1 MSRYLL
7 RRLVFALVTL
17 WAVVTVTFFLVR
29 LAPGGPFD
37 GERRLPPDVEAN
49 LRAAY
54 DLDQPLLVQ
63 YGRYVANL
71 ASGDLGPSFRQKDFS
86 VNELIGMGLPI
97 SVGVGL
103 AALSLALAL
112 GVAGGTFAALSRD
125 GPRDRLLVVGATLGL
140 ALPPIVVAPV
150 LVLVF
155 AVMLGWFPAGGYAT
169 AKHFVLPAITLALP
183 YAAAFMRLTRGSV
196 VEVLNRPHVMTA
208 RAKGLGRFRL
218 VTRHV
223 LPSALLPV
231 VSFLGPAAAALLAG
245 SMVIEEV
252 FSLPGLGR
260 YFVQGGSEPG
270 LHARD
275 RRRRRLRRAGAR
287 LQPAGR
293 SLLRETRPEDPPC
306 VRRCWV
312 RRWRGCAVPSSPSW
326 W

>member
-1 MSRYLL
+1 
-7 RRLVFALVTL
+7 
-17 WAVVTVTFFLVR
+17 
-29 LAPGGPFD
+29 
-37 GERRLPPDVEAN
+37 
-49 LRAAY
+49 
-54 DLDQPLLVQ
+54 
-63 YGRYVANL
+63 
-71 ASGDLGPSFRQKDFS
+71 
-86 VNELIGMGLPI
+86 MGLPI

-112 GVAGGTFAALSRD
+112 GVAGGTFAALGRD
-125 GPRDRLLVVGATLGL
+125 GLRDRLLVVGATLGL

-169 AKHFVLPAITLALP
+169 AKHFVLPAFTLALP

-260 YFVQGGSEPG
+260 YFVQGA
-270 LHARD
+270 LNRD
-275 RRRRRLRRAGAR
+275 YTLVTGAVVVYAALVLGFNLLVDLCYAR
-287 LQPAGR
+287 L
-293 SLLRETRPEDPPC
+293 DP
-306 VRRCWV
+306 RIRH
-312 RRWRGCAVPSSPSW
+312 A
-326 W
+326 

>member
-17 WAVVTVTFFLVR
+17 GAVVTVTFFLVR

-37 GERRLPPDVEAN
+37 GERRLPPEVEAN

-112 GVAGGTFAALSRD
+112 GVAGGTFAALSQD
-125 GPRDRLLVVGATLGL
+125 GPRDRLLVLGATLGL

-155 AVMLGWFPAGGYAT
+155 AVSLGWFPAGGYAT

-218 VTRHV
+218 VSRHV

-245 SMVIEEV
+245 SMVVEEI

-260 YFVQGGSEPG
+260 YFVQGA
-270 LHARD
+270 LNRD
-275 RRRRRLRRAGAR
+275 YTLVTGAVVVYAALVLGFNLLVDLCYAR
-287 LQPAGR
+287 L
-293 SLLRETRPEDPPC
+293 DP
-306 VRRCWV
+306 RIRH
-312 RRWRGCAVPSSPSW
+312 A
-326 W
+326 

>member
-1 MSRYLL
+1 MRYYLL
-7 RRLVFALVTL
+7 RRLAFAVVTL

-37 GERRLPPDVEAN
+37 GERRLPPEVEAN

-63 YGRYVANL
+63 YGRYVVNL

-103 AALSLALAL
+103 AALSLALAM

-125 GPRDRLLVVGATLGL
+125 GPRDRLLVIGATLGL

-150 LVLVF
+150 LVLLF
-155 AVMLGWFPAGGYAT
+155 AVSLGWFPAGGYAT
-169 AKHFVLPAITLALP
+169 WKHFVLPAITLALP
-183 YAAAFMRLTRGSV
+183 YGAAFMRLTRGSV
-196 VEVLNRPHVMTA
+196 VEVLSRGHVMTA

-260 YFVQGGSEPG
+260 YFVQGA
-270 LHARD
+270 LNRD
-275 RRRRRLRRAGAR
+275 YTLVTGAVVVYAALVLGFNLLVDLCYAR
-287 LQPAGR
+287 L
-293 SLLRETRPEDPPC
+293 DP
-306 VRRCWV
+306 RIRH
-312 RRWRGCAVPSSPSW
+312 A
-326 W
+326 

>member
-1 MSRYLL
+1 MNRYLT

-37 GERRLPPDVEAN
+37 GERRLPPDVESN

-63 YGRYVANL
+63 YGRYIANL

-97 SVGVGL
+97 SVGLGL
-103 AALSLALAL
+103 AALALALAL

-125 GPRDRLLVVGATLGL
+125 QPRDRLLMFGATLGL
-140 ALPPIVVAPV
+140 ALPPIVVAPL

-169 AKHFVLPAITLALP
+169 AKHFVLPAVTLALP

-208 RAKGLGRFRL
+208 RAKGIGRFRL
-218 VTRHV
+218 MTRHV

-260 YFVQGGSEPG
+260 YFVQGA
-270 LHARD
+270 LNRD
-275 RRRRRLRRAGAR
+275 YTLVTGAVIVYAA
-287 LQPAGR
+287 LVLAFN
-293 SLLRETRPEDPPC
+293 LLVDLC
-306 VRRCWV
+306 Y
-312 RRWRGCAVPSSPSW
+312 
-326 W
+326 

>member
-140 ALPPIVVAPV
+140 ALPPIIVAPV

-155 AVMLGWFPAGGYAT
+155 AVTLGWFPAGGYAT

-260 YFVQGGSEPG
+260 YFVQGA
-270 LHARD
+270 LNRD
-275 RRRRRLRRAGAR
+275 YTLVTGAVVVYAALVLGFNLLVDLCYAR
-287 LQPAGR
+287 L
-293 SLLRETRPEDPPC
+293 DP
-306 VRRCWV
+306 RIRH
-312 RRWRGCAVPSSPSW
+312 A
-326 W
+326 

>member
-1 MSRYLL
+1 M
-7 RRLVFALVTL
+7 VTL

-29 LAPGGPFD
+29 VAPGGPFD
-37 GERRLPPDVEAN
+37 GERRLPAEVEAN

-63 YGRYVANL
+63 YGRYVLNL

-103 AALSLALAL
+103 AALSLALAM

-125 GPRDRLLVVGATLGL
+125 GPRDRLLVLGATLGL

-150 LVLVF
+150 LVLLF
-155 AVMLGWFPAGGYAT
+155 AVSLGWFPAGGYAT
-169 AKHFVLPAITLALP
+169 WKHFVLPAITLALP

-196 VEVLNRPHVMTA
+196 LEVLNRPHVMTA

-260 YFVQGGSEPG
+260 YFVQGA
-270 LHARD
+270 LNRD
-275 RRRRRLRRAGAR
+275 YTLVTGAVVVYAALVLGFNLLVDLCYAR
-287 LQPAGR
+287 L
-293 SLLRETRPEDPPC
+293 DP
-306 VRRCWV
+306 RIRH
-312 RRWRGCAVPSSPSW
+312 A
-326 W
+326 

>member
-1 MSRYLL
+1 MKRYLL
-7 RRLVFALVTL
+7 QRLAFAVVTL

-37 GERRLPPDVEAN
+37 GERRLPAEVEAN

-54 DLDQPLLVQ
+54 DLDQPVLVQ
-63 YGRYVANL
+63 YGRYIANL
-71 ASGDLGPSFRQKDFS
+71 ATGDLGPSFRQKDFS

-125 GPRDRLLVVGATLGL
+125 GPRDRVLVLGATLGL

-155 AVMLGWFPAGGYAT
+155 AVSLGWFPAGGYAT
-169 AKHFVLPAITLALP
+169 WKHFALPAITLALP

-196 VEVLNRPHVMTA
+196 AEVLNRPHVMTA

-260 YFVQGGSEPG
+260 YFVQGA
-270 LHARD
+270 LNRD
-275 RRRRRLRRAGAR
+275 YTLVTGAVVVYAAFVLGFNLLVDLCYAR
-287 LQPAGR
+287 L
-293 SLLRETRPEDPPC
+293 DP
-306 VRRCWV
+306 RIRH
-312 RRWRGCAVPSSPSW
+312 A
-326 W
+326 

>member
-7 RRLVFALVTL
+7 RRLAFALVTL
-17 WAVVTVTFFLVR
+17 LAVVTVTFFLVR

-54 DLDQPLLVQ
+54 DLDQPVVVQ
-63 YGRYVANL
+63 YGRYVAQL
-71 ASGDLGPSFRQKDFS
+71 ARGDLGPSFRQKDFS
-86 VNELIGMGLPI
+86 VNELIAMGLPI

-103 AALSLALAL
+103 AALALAL
-112 GVAGGTFAALSRD
+112 LSGVAGGTFAALKRD
-125 GPRDRLLVVGATLGL
+125 RPRDRLLVLGATLGL

-155 AVMLGWFPAGGYAT
+155 AVTLGWFPAGGYAT
-169 AKHFVLPAITLALP
+169 AKHFVLPAVTLALP

-196 VEVLNRPHVMTA
+196 AEVLQRPHVVTA
-208 RAKGLGRFRL
+208 RAKGLGPFRL

-260 YFVQGGSEPG
+260 YFVQGALNRDYTLVTGAVIVYAALVLAFNLLVDLGYASLDPRIR
-270 LHARD
+270 HA
-275 RRRRRLRRAGAR
+275 
-287 LQPAGR
+287 
-293 SLLRETRPEDPPC
+293 
-306 VRRCWV
+306 
-312 RRWRGCAVPSSPSW
+312 
-326 W
+326 

>member
-63 YGRYVANL
+63 YGRYIANL

-260 YFVQGGSEPG
+260 YFVQGA
-270 LHARD
+270 LNRD
-275 RRRRRLRRAGAR
+275 YTLVTGAVVVYAALVLGFNLLVDLCYAR
-287 LQPAGR
+287 L
-293 SLLRETRPEDPPC
+293 DP
-306 VRRCWV
+306 RIRH
-312 RRWRGCAVPSSPSW
+312 A
-326 W
+326 